1 MGRTVMLF
9 AAGSRGDV
17 QPCLA
22 LAQSLMRH
30 GHAVRVLAS
39 TRYEQLITSTGAGFH
54 PVAAD
59 PSDIV
64 GSATGQEL
72 LGSRQG
78 PVAFVRT
85 MNRVLRPHIENL
97 LDEAFACA
105 AGADLVLAP
114 AFGLFGVH
122 LNQRL
127 GVPHAVVHFQPSQPT
142 RAFPHPFVPAARRL
156 GPFGNRVSYDIVDAG
171 TWLLSRRHV
180 NRWRVRHHG
189 LAPLP
194 RLSPMRAT
202 RRSTVLC
209 AFSPTVVPRPSDW
222 GPDVHVTGF
231 WDFPQPDWRPPQRL
245 TAFLLAGPPPVYVGF
260 GSMRTGD
267 PRRTDRTVRAAL
279 RRAGLR
285 GVLLG
290 DPSTSEDDML
300 VLAEAPHGWLFP
312 RMAAVVHHG
321 GAGTTCAAL
330 RAGVPNVVCPFFG
343 DQPYWASRVHALGAG
358 PPPLPARDL
367 TADALAEQ
375 LTAVTGNTA
384 FGESARRIAGALRA
398 EDGANRACD
407 VLRHRFALG

>member
-1 MGRTVMLF
+1 MMF

-22 LAQSLMRH
+22 LARSLMQH

-39 TRYEQLITSTGAGFH
+39 ARYEQLITSTGAGFH

-78 PVAFVRT
+78 PLAFVRT
-85 MNRVLRPHIENL
+85 MSKVLRPHVENL

-114 AFGLFGVH
+114 TFGLFGAH

-127 GVPHAVVHFQPSQPT
+127 GIPHAVVHFQPSQPT
-142 RAFPHPFVPAARRL
+142 RAFPHPFVPAARKL
-156 GPFGNRVSYDIVDAG
+156 GGLGNRVSYDIVDAG

-180 NRWRVRHHG
+180 NRWRLRHNG
-189 LAPLP
+189 QPPLP
-194 RLSPMRAT
+194 VLSPLRAT

-209 AFSPTVVPRPSDW
+209 AFSPTVVARPSDW
-222 GPDVHVTGF
+222 GPNVHVTGF
-231 WDFPQPDWRPPQRL
+231 WDFAQPDWQPPQRL
-245 TAFLLAGPPPVYVGF
+245 RDFLLAGPPPVYAGF
-260 GSMRTGD
+260 GSMRSGD
-267 PRRTDRTVRAAL
+267 PRRTDRSVRAAL

-290 DPSTSEDDML
+290 DPSTGEDDML
-300 VLAEAPHGWLFP
+300 VLADAPHDWLFP

-330 RAGVPNVVCPFFG
+330 RAGVPAVVCPFFG
-343 DQPYWASRVHALGAG
+343 DQPYWAARVHALGAG
-358 PPPLPARDL
+358 PPPLPARTL
-367 TADALAEQ
+367 TVEALTER
-375 LTAVTGNTA
+375 LTAVTRDA
-384 FGESARRIAGALRA
+384 VYAESARRVAGALRA

-407 VLRHRFALG
+407 VLRHTFALD